1 MVKLGNLRRVGTVGT
16 VGTVGRALLMLLL
29 AAPLMAQHPS
39 APAASNDS
47 AFRGVQSRG
56 ANVMGVDQYTS
67 QHVFASTADGGTI
80 TLVRLIDDT
89 TGARQIR
96 EHFAEIAQQFGRGE
110 FTAPFLV
117 HDMTVPGTVVMA
129 ERKALIQYSVREIP
143 RGGELRI
150 VTSDRA
156 ALAAIHEFL
165 AFQRADHRAHH

>member
-1 MVKLGNLRRVGTVGT
+1 MVKLGNLIRGLRPEAGAGLTLV
-16 VGTVGRALLMLLL
+16 LLV
-29 AAPLMAQHPS
+29 AAPLAAQHPQ
-39 APAASNDS
+39 APAATNDS
-47 AFRGVQSRG
+47 AFRGVQNRG
-56 ANVMGVDQYTS
+56 AAVMGVDQYTS
-67 QHVFASTADGGTI
+67 QHVFAATADGGTI

-117 HDMTVPGTVVMA
+117 HDMTVPGTLVMA
-129 ERKALIQYSVREIP
+129 ERRALIRYSVREIP

-150 VTSDRA
+150 VTADRT